1 MTKRADSPI
10 VKTIRK
16 AREKLSEECK
26 YNLQILLEYLKQQE
40 KLSGKKTETPPRRAK
55 RQ

>member
-1 MTKRADSPI
+1 MTIKADSPI
-10 VKTIRK
+10 VKTVRK
-16 AREKLSEECK
+16 AREKLSEECE

-40 KLSGKKTETPPRRAK
+40 KLSGKKPETPRRAK